1 MGWCWLGSR
10 RQQRWWGEARRG
22 ATNCGGWA
30 LGDTEFDH
38 ETKPT
43 RPPDSS
49 SQATR
54 HQRLRSLGHPTTCGV
69 TGVGIPWDVLPD
81 PHGAG
86 LDSNWFP
93 PSRGGIVGSRR
104 RQVPGG
110 ATSRVEVLVDDGFNL
125 QHKHVFRPGEQLD
138 RGLWEPGWIGDRA
151 WIWDGRHVG
160 RHGPTR
166 GSAQQD
172 PMFLV
177 SAQRSKSTWPG
188 APGTLATWNLQG
200 GVRGAPRCVGC
211 WESFWSS
218 PPTNVGASIG
228 FVEGNIFFAQSL

>member
-1 MGWCWLGSR
+1 MAFRGMFCPTHMAPDLTAIGSHHPAAEL
-10 RQQRWWGEARRG
+10 WVRG
-22 ATNCGGWA
+22 VAKC
-30 LGDTEFDH
+30 
-38 ETKPT
+38 
-43 RPPDSS
+43 
-49 SQATR
+49 QAGP
-54 HQRLRSLGHPTTCGV
+54 HPVLRYLSTM
-69 TGVGIPWDVLPD
+69 
-81 PHGAG
+81 
-86 LDSNWFP
+86 
-93 PSRGGIVGSRR
+93 
-104 RQVPGG
+104 
-110 ATSRVEVLVDDGFNL
+110 GFNL

-228 FVEGNIFFAQSL
+228 FVEGNIFFAQCL